1 MMGTMA
7 RSRGG
12 KHGSRVRERALV
24 RAGSLGVLVGLTACT
39 AAGPPAPVSDEG
51 ERVALSVTTAKGAQ
65 QLSAAD
71 RAAAEGAVGAVLSRY
86 LVGGFLGDYPRERFV
101 QALDDFTPRAAALAA
116 RDLDVVTNARVG
128 DATEVV
134 PRRLDA
140 RLSLL
145 VRDGDVIGATAYV
158 DVDLEATM
166 PDGETRDVTLDGRLL
181 LQEQRGRWSVFGFDV
196 ANDDGAPLDGGG
208 AG

>member
-7 RSRGG
+7 RTRGG
-12 KHGSRVRERALV
+12 THGSRARGRTALCALAVAALV
-24 RAGSLGVLVGLTACT
+24 LASCT
-39 AAGPPAPVSDEG
+39 QEGAPAPAPEDDDE
-51 ERVALSVTTAKGAQ
+51 VALRVTTVDGDR
-65 QLSAAD
+65 QLSDAD
-71 RAAAEGAVGAVLSRY
+71 RAGVEAAVGKILSRY

-101 QALDDFTPRAAALAA
+101 QSFDEFTPGAAALAA
-116 RDLDVVTNARVG
+116 RDIDVLTNARVG
-128 DATEVV
+128 DATRVT

-145 VRDGDVIGATAYV
+145 VRDGDVLGATAYV

-166 PDGETRDVTLDGRLL
+166 PDGETRDVTLDGRLM
-181 LQEQRGRWSVFGFDV
+181 LQEQRGRWSVFGFDLDS
-196 ANDDGAPLDGGG
+196 DDGAPLGGG